1 MAINKIK
8 GAGLALALASL
19 TSGGAMISSSAL
31 AGSEES
37 IAAGM
42 ELSFDRRKGNC
53 LACHQIEGGE
63 SPGNIGPP
71 LLAMK
76 VRYPEREKLK
86 NQIWDPTTINPES
99 AMPPF
104 GKHYLLSPEEL
115 EKVVDFIWT
124 L

>member
-1 MAINKIK
+1 MAIKKFK
-8 GAGLALALASL
+8 GAGLALVLAGL
-19 TSGGAMISSSAL
+19 TAGAAVISSAAL
-31 AGSEES
+31 AGSEEA
-37 IAAGM
+37 IEAGKAAA
-42 ELSFDRRKGNC
+42 FDRGKGNC

-76 VRYPEREKLK
+76 VRYPERAKLK
-86 NQIWDPTTINPES
+86 AQIWDATVLNPES

-104 GKHYLLSPEEL
+104 GKHGLLSEEEL
-115 EKVVDFIWT
+115 EHVVDFIWT